1 MPRNKGSE
9 SKSLNIEMT
18 NRNSQADGGTV
29 NGRPNTTAA
38 SGAYELAKADG
49 GTVNGRPNTTAAS
62 DAYEL
67 ANRGSK
73 QAATDDIERLM
84 NTPDPSL
91 TYKKKGMEKPNMWQG
106 LRGPSRKLPNKRAGG
121 GGPGMMEVPDYVMGG
136 QEVYDEQHSS
146 YDRVATPLHPHEK
159 VGNQLNEDP
168 RFPKRTQQAPT
179 RANKLNLDNYGGYG
193 DVGPLAS
200 STIENYFDPT
210 GPSGHGS
217 EETLEEKI
225 QRYSR

>member
-1 MPRNKGSE
+1 MPRKKGSV

-18 NRNSQADGGTV
+18 NRNSQ
-29 NGRPNTTAA
+29 
-38 SGAYELAKADG
+38 ADG

-179 RANKLNLDNYGGYG
+179 RANKLKLDNYGGYG

-225 QRYSR
+225 QRYGR